1 MAILYKQIYK
11 ELFNQISQGF
21 YKMGDQLPSEKEISN
36 LYGVSRITS
45 KRVLVELEKN
55 GYVERVRGK
64 GTFLIK
70 TIKSPIQDI
79 QNSEEKTKGS
89 IAIVFPSMNDF
100 GNFSQTLD
108 GCTKVI
114 CENNYKPNLYYS
126 FHNLQEVE
134 NLLKNLR
141 DNHVKGI
148 IYYPYSLLDS
158 YELLNSFKWAKIP
171 LVTIDKY
178 FTGLDIKAVC
188 SDNFRGGRLATEYLI
203 NLGHKKIAFVSDVSL
218 EGVSSVRDRYLGY
231 CEALDK
237 ANISYNPDLIS
248 IKKVNIEFLREYDES
263 YFVSEIRRLLE
274 KGTTGIIAI
283 NDKVASYI
291 FKVAKILDI
300 KIPKDLSVV
309 GFDGIPYSEFQ
320 EIPLT
325 SVLQDFTKIGREA
338 ASIIIDELEG
348 KERLSITN
356 LPVSLVVRASCSP
369 PKKNE

>member
-1 MAILYKQIYK
+1 MAILYKKIYQ
-11 ELFNQISQGF
+11 ELLNQIAQGF
-21 YKMGDQLPSEKEISN
+21 FKIGDKLPSEKDLCT

-45 KRVLVELEKN
+45 KRVLVELEKT

-70 TIKSPIQDI
+70 TVNKPLESI
-79 QNSEEKTKGS
+79 NKTKDKYKGS
-89 IAIVFPSMNDF
+89 IAIVFPSMHEF
-100 GNFSQTLD
+100 GNFSQTLE

-114 CENNYKPNLYYS
+114 CEHNYKPNLYFR

-134 NLLKNLR
+134 SLLQKLKR
-141 DNHVKGI
+141 EGVKGI

-158 YELLNSFKWAKIP
+158 YEVLNSFKYAKIP

-178 FTGLDIKAVC
+178 FTGIDIKAVC

-203 NLGHKKIAFVSDVSL
+203 NLGHKKIGFISDVSL

-237 ANISYNPDLIS
+237 ANISYNSNLIS
-248 IKKVNIEFLREYDES
+248 IKKLDIEFLKEYDEA
-263 YFVSEIRRLLE
+263 YFIDEIKRLLRN
-274 KGTTGIIAI
+274 GVTGIIAI
-283 NDKVASYI
+283 NDIVASYVI
-291 FKVAKILDI
+291 RVAKILDI
-300 KIPKDLSVV
+300 NIPNQLSVV
-309 GFDGIPYSEFQ
+309 GFDGVPYSEFQ

-325 SVLQDFTKIGREA
+325 SVLQDFTKMGREA

-348 KERLSITN
+348 RERESITS
-356 LPVSLVVRASCSP
+356 LPVSLVVRDSCLP
-369 PKKNE
+369 PKK